1 MIDSTRPLPSW
12 LLTELKR
19 PPQTG
24 RHQWFFRTA
33 LKLLRYR
40 DKYVTMDLL
49 ESAATRVGRY
59 VPVRE
64 LREAVRNAERRIQ
77 GGSLRKLQ
85 QEGLRWP
92 KPNLD
97 EIDGI
102 VRSEPWHHEL
112 WDLSPERV
120 SSEQRHT
127 EAVIDVLYPGN
138 PLLCCGLDSWRFA
151 TRRREVWRGRLHTLP
166 LIVPNPM
173 RAVWGRTDDGQGHW
187 SQHALSNTGPRHLLV
202 IEFDFTQ
209 VAGDGLTATIW
220 APLISGWEQVG
231 ITVADACA
239 ALLIHLS
246 KTAPLV
252 LIVNSGGKSLHG
264 WFPCQGT
271 DERRLQRWMRRAVQ
285 LGACQST
292 WCRSQFVRIP
302 DGTRSRSG
310 HRQAIEYFNPKV
322 L

>member
-77 GGSLRKLQ
+77 GGPLRKLQ
-85 QEGLRWP
+85 QEGLRSP
-92 KPNLD
+92 NPNLD

-151 TRRREVWRGRLHTLP
+151 TRRREVWRRRVHSVSL
-166 LIVPNPM
+166 
-173 RAVWGRTDDGQGHW
+173 
-187 SQHALSNTGPRHLLV
+187 
-202 IEFDFTQ
+202 
-209 VAGDGLTATIW
+209 
-220 APLISGWEQVG
+220 
-231 ITVADACA
+231 TVANPKCA
-239 ALLIHLS
+239 
-246 KTAPLV
+246 LV
-252 LIVNSGGKSLHG
+252 G
-264 WFPCQGT
+264 
-271 DERRLQRWMRRAVQ
+271 
-285 LGACQST
+285 
-292 WCRSQFVRIP
+292 RSE
-302 DGTRSRSG
+302 DGSG
-310 HRQAIEYFNPKV
+310 HSSQ
-322 L
+322 